1 MKNKNYLI
9 IDSSENNSD
18 LYYKTGFFVPDAVI
32 FLESKGKK
40 TLILNDLEYERGKS
54 ASKADEVISYSECV
68 KILRKKNINNIG
80 LLDIADFVLK
90 QKRLKTLNVQKEFP
104 VMYADGL
111 RKRGYRVNVS
121 KGSMF
126 YPERLV
132 KTDQEITY
140 LKKSLKKTVEAMDL
154 AINVVAKSNI
164 KNNRLYYKGAALT
177 SERVKSYINGYLAGH
192 EFTASHTIVAGGN
205 DSWMPHNAGS
215 GQLYA
220 HRPIIID
227 IFPKSQLTGYFGDM
241 TRTVVKGKPSQE
253 LIRMYDTVLKGQKLG
268 LRLVKH
274 GVKVR
279 GIHKAI
285 VDIFTKS
292 GFKTENID
300 GKPQGFIHSTGHGL
314 GLDIH
319 EPPRI
324 SLNNETLVNGNVV
337 TVEPGLYY
345 ERLGGI
351 RIEDSVLVT
360 EKGCINLTRYK
371 KEFIV

>member
-18 LYYKTGFFVPDAVI
+18 LYYKTGFFVPDPVLFI
-32 FLESKGKK
+32 ESKGKK

-54 ASKADEVISYSECV
+54 ESKAEEVLSYTACV
-68 KILRKKNINNIG
+68 KILRKKGVKNINI
-80 LLDIADFVLK
+80 LDIADLVLR
-90 QKRLKTLNVQKEFP
+90 QKRLKTIEVQKEFP
-104 VMYADGL
+104 VYFADGL

-164 KNNRLYYKGAALT
+164 KNKRLYYKGAALT

-205 DSWMPHNAGS
+205 DSWMPHNTGS

-227 IFPKSQLTGYFGDM
+227 IFPKSQATGYYGDM
-241 TRTVVKGKPSQE
+241 TRTVVKGKPSSE
-253 LIRMYDTVLKGQKLG
+253 LINMYNTVLEGQKLG
-268 LRLVKH
+268 LKMIKN
-274 GVKVR
+274 GVKAR
-279 GIHKAI
+279 SIHKSI
-285 VDIFTKS
+285 VEIFKIR
-292 GFKTENID
+292 GFKTEEIN
-300 GKPQGFIHSTGHGL
+300 GKMQGFIHSTGHGL